1 MPSRSR
7 KRPLAQFEHGTRIHP
22 PTPGEPRFRV
32 VSTDPVTGSR
42 VFAKC
47 RSEMEAR
54 AKAREFEQLVAQ
66 AGPRVDT
73 TDWSARTVGVH
84 ADRYVKD
91 HLSGLSLLYREKQEY
106 LLESWILPR
115 LGSTHVLDWT
125 AADSAGVLAAVRG
138 AGMSDAL
145 IQDVGSAMRGLV
157 THARR
162 LRWLTATSEDPL
174 WMVKYSKRGTVQG
187 AAVEYIPRVGLPTDA
202 QCAALFAAMAALDPT
217 WALAMALK
225 HRCGARWG
233 ELVAL
238 NVDDV
243 VFSPRVIHIRR
254 AVEQGRRGVPALK
267 PPKNGRVRTTI
278 FPKSLEADLRAHV
291 EARRVSGGAALL
303 FPGRNGQL
311 MRRSTFQS
319 IWVRAAD
326 AAGWPMVAPLERT
339 AGYGQKGKGWRWKG
353 SAQWSPHDL
362 RHVAACWMLFDLALD
377 PAVVAAKLGHAD
389 PSFTVKRYVG
399 VRGDPDLAA
408 MDVTDR
414 W

>member
-1 MPSRSR
+1 MSSRSR
-7 KRPLAQFEHGTRIHP
+7 KRPLAQFEHGTRIHQ
-22 PTPGEPRFRV
+22 PTAGEPRYRV
-32 VSTDPVTGSR
+32 VSTDPVTGTR

-47 RSEMEAR
+47 GSEMEAR

-73 TDWSARTVGVH
+73 TDWSARTVAVL
-84 ADRYVKD
+84 ADRYVRD

-125 AADSAGVLAAVRG
+125 AADSQAVLAAVRG
-138 AGMSDAL
+138 AGRSDAL
-145 IQDVGSAMRGLV
+145 VQDVGGAMRSLV

-187 AAVEYIPRVGLPTDA
+187 AHVEYVPRGTLPTDA
-202 QCAALFAAMAALDPT
+202 QCAALVAAMATTDPM

-238 NVDDV
+238 TVDDV
-243 VFSPRVIHIRR
+243 EFSPRVVHIRR
-254 AVEQGRRGVPALK
+254 AVEQGRRGAPALK

-278 FPKSLEADLRAHV
+278 FPKSLEAELHAHV
-291 EARRVSGGAALL
+291 ETRRAFGGGALL
-303 FPGRNGQL
+303 FPGRSGQL
-311 MRRSTFQS
+311 MRRSTFQATL
-319 IWVRAAD
+319 VRAAD

-339 AGYGQKGKGWRWKG
+339 AGYGQRGKGWRWKG

-362 RHVAACWMLFDLALD
+362 RHVAACWMLFDLGLD

-408 MDVTDR
+408 MEVTER